1 MEVRGSG
8 GEGSWADIPLHHRLP
23 QVLNTADT
31 ISVNHNWL
39 NACNARWALLRLREV
54 LAAVRVGLA
63 EEAGDQELCMGLLR
77 ARCGLDLYQWAELLA
92 GVARRR
98 LPRLA
103 PPTRTTAA
111 RRTTPTRTTRAT
123 AAGRLPAASAEAAE
137 AAEVAATTPARARED
152 VEVAAALLGETL
164 ELLSAEAT
172 GWEELEEPRHA
183 QLLTLRRELGE
194 AERGLRAAKGGRKR
208 RRPAPAALGREVE
221 PSVS

>member
-1 MEVRGSG
+1 M
-8 GEGSWADIPLHHRLP
+8 
-23 QVLNTADT
+23 LNTADT

-194 AERGLRAAKGGRKR
+194 AERGLHAAKGGRKR

>member
-1 MEVRGSG
+1 
-8 GEGSWADIPLHHRLP
+8 
-23 QVLNTADT
+23 
-31 ISVNHNWL
+31 
-39 NACNARWALLRLREV
+39 
-54 LAAVRVGLA
+54 
-63 EEAGDQELCMGLLR
+63 MGLLR

>member
-1 MEVRGSG
+1 MGWYPSP
-8 GEGSWADIPLHHRLP
+8 PLPLLP

-103 PPTRTTAA
+103 PPTRTSPA
-111 RRTTPTRTTRAT
+111 RRTTRAT
-123 AAGRLPAASAEAAE
+123 AADAATAADRLPAASAEAAE
-137 AAEVAATTPARARED
+137 ATEAAVAAATTPARARED

-194 AERGLRAAKGGRKR
+194 AERVLRAAKGGRKR

>member
-1 MEVRGSG
+1 
-8 GEGSWADIPLHHRLP
+8 
-23 QVLNTADT
+23 VLNTADT

-123 AAGRLPAASAEAAE
+123 AAGAATAADRLPAASAEAAE
-137 AAEVAATTPARARED
+137 AAEAVEAAVATATTPARARED

-194 AERGLRAAKGGRKR
+194 AERVLRAAKGGRKR

>member
-1 MEVRGSG
+1 
-8 GEGSWADIPLHHRLP
+8 
-23 QVLNTADT
+23 VLNTADT

-123 AAGRLPAASAEAAE
+123 AAGAATAADRLPAASAEAAE

-208 RRPAPAALGREVE
+208 RRPAAAALGREVE
-221 PSVS
+221 PSVA

>member
-111 RRTTPTRTTRAT
+111 RRTTRAT
-123 AAGRLPAASAEAAE
+123 AADAATAADRLPAASAEATK
-137 AAEVAATTPARARED
+137 VN
-152 VEVAAALLGETL
+152 
-164 ELLSAEAT
+164 
-172 GWEELEEPRHA
+172 
-183 QLLTLRRELGE
+183 RRI
-194 AERGLRAAKGGRKR
+194 
-208 RRPAPAALGREVE
+208 
-221 PSVS
+221 SSC